1 MSRSGRK
8 IINKFS
14 LVFLFLGIMGISVY
28 FLIYRANREHTQRL
42 ELIEDRVQRMEQLVT
57 ARQTYR
63 EVIYTEKKLL
73 LADKRVLFSLIFN
86 VEAGVRLENCRVVK
100 QPGGGVIVYLPPVEI
115 LSIDADESSIK
126 QYFVKEQLTP
136 VRFSD
141 FSTVVNEEKEQ
152 ILIEARASGLEN
164 RAEANAVNG
173 ITAIFRMAQ
182 IENVTVKFSE
192 VLSLDRKGNN

>member
-1 MSRSGRK
+1 
-8 IINKFS
+8 
-14 LVFLFLGIMGISVY
+14 
-28 FLIYRANREHTQRL
+28 L